1 MPTAISPLPDL
12 PTLTRG
18 LTAVLR
24 RCGSIGGPLAVV
36 DRQLVDQ
43 GTFPKEVVTCRRRGG
58 PELRLFC
65 KYGGG
70 HPEHH
75 SHGHRGGVAYEAAV
89 YCRVL
94 KPARATA
101 PRYYGTYTRKSAGET
116 WLVLGYMD
124 GSLRVTRTHEPGAMG
139 LAAEWIGRFHARHER
154 SLPGAARS
162 LLRAYDADYY
172 RGWARRTA
180 AFAGP
185 LHQEFGWL
193 APLCQRFDELAEL
206 LLAPPPTVIHGE
218 YYPANNILCSGG
230 VIYPIDWESAAV
242 AAGEIDLACLT
253 EGWPPRVVRECE
265 RRYREAR
272 WPDGAPADFER
283 RLGAARLYLA
293 FRWLGEEPDETVD
306 ESNRWRF
313 EDLRTVGE
321 RLGLIEDG
329 RP

>member
-172 RGWARRTA
+172 RGWARRTTSRTENAVACGASRSA
-180 AFAGP
+180 AFAASSRAREG
-185 LHQEFGWL
+185 G
-193 APLCQRFDELAEL
+193 D
-206 LLAPPPTVIHGE
+206 HGSSDSSSTR
-218 YYPANNILCSGG
+218 ATCGSGKSR
-230 VIYPIDWESAAV
+230 WNARV
-242 AAGEIDLACLT
+242 AA
-253 EGWPPRVVRECE
+253 
-265 RRYREAR
+265 
-272 WPDGAPADFER
+272 
-283 RLGAARLYLA
+283 
-293 FRWLGEEPDETVD
+293 
-306 ESNRWRF
+306 
-313 EDLRTVGE
+313 
-321 RLGLIEDG
+321 
-329 RP
+329 